1 MVLSTTLSEKNT
13 QGNGKRKRFSRDFP
27 CPVCGGYDEAN
38 RESGFRCGG
47 YLATDLQT
55 EITYARCTNSKHAG
69 NIQRRNDGTFPH
81 RMDGKPCRC
90 GAVHNDLNPGQKP
103 IRRNGSGH
111 GAAPKRKIAARYD
124 YLDEN
129 GEMILQVCR
138 TEPKGFFQRRPD
150 GAGNWITSLEAGE
163 YFQAKNKKWYTIKKA
178 ETEERPIP
186 DNAPRRTFPAAR
198 RVLYRLPQLLKA
210 DPSEPVFT
218 AEGEKDVHN
227 LEGIGCVA
235 TCNPEGAGKWHHVA
249 EQAPTVLA
257 GRPIVIL
264 PDNDDSGQSHA
275 QDVAR
280 SLHGAAASIK
290 VVNLPGLPEKGDVSD
305 WIEARKAE
313 RMTVPEIKAA
323 LLELVNAAPEWTPSV
338 TSPAGAVEMAPVE
351 TKPICLADIDPV
363 PVSWLWYGRIA
374 RGKITLIA
382 GNPGLGKSF
391 LALDLAA
398 RVSTGAAFPD
408 GTPGCPGKALLLSAE
423 DDLSDTIRPRLDA
436 AGADCGNILA
446 RRYGDLGNL
455 DAQLPQL
462 ETDLKNERPV
472 LLVIDPITAFLGRLD
487 AHRNDEIRSLFA
499 RLTELA
505 ARYGVAVV
513 VISHLNKST
522 AQGTAL
528 HRVTGS
534 LGFTA
539 AARAAYLVERDP
551 ANPDDR
557 LFLPLKNN
565 LGEDLTGFRFRLIGE
580 PGSVPCLEWDPDPVT
595 ITADEVLAQKSGKE
609 PTAQA
614 EAEAWLRDALA
625 DGPLESNRLR
635 QMALRDGYSW
645 TTLKR
650 AKKSIGAVAKRDRF
664 HEGQW
669 FWSLPEEDQSDETW
683 SPSDFTSEEDQPSPK
698 KTKINEHETWSSS
711 ANLVPFDESS
721 PAPCEE
727 DQPTD
732 TWSSS
737 TDKSPVDESGP
748 VVEEEF

>member
-1 MVLSTTLSEKNT
+1 MNSLPINKTKSKFQKLDRGKVIAATGAIRHNNGSELYFM
-13 QGNGKRKRFSRDFP
+13 GH
-27 CPVCGGYDEAN
+27 CPVHDDKNPSLKITGEPHDAKVHCFGGCDWKTVRDALLARGCAAFDADNLDETYISPARRDTDKKGAPADDCWEIVYPIPDDAPFPMTEFKKGYPPPAAHWEYLDRNCKLIFYVFRYDLGGGKDVVPQTLWKNKTTGAFEWRWKAFPAPRPLYNLHLLAAHPDRPVSVMEGEKATDAAAKLLPGHVVITSSGGCQAAGKTDWTPLAGRDVIIWPDADDSGKKYAEDVARLAHKAGASSVKILPILDGKISGWDAAN
-38 RESGFRCGG
+38 AVAEGWTPEQAAE
-47 YLATDLQT
+47 YLAT
-55 EITYARCTNSKHAG
+55 A
-69 NIQRRNDGTFPH
+69 
-81 RMDGKPCRC
+81 
-90 GAVHNDLNPGQKP
+90 
-103 IRRNGSGH
+103 
-111 GAAPKRKIAARYD
+111 
-124 YLDEN
+124 
-129 GEMILQVCR
+129 
-138 TEPKGFFQRRPD
+138 EPWQPP
-150 GAGNWITSLEAGE
+150 A
-163 YFQAKNKKWYTIKKA
+163 
-178 ETEERPIP
+178 
-186 DNAPRRTFPAAR
+186 DNAPT
-198 RVLYRLPQLLKA
+198 
-210 DPSEPVFT
+210 
-218 AEGEKDVHN
+218 
-227 LEGIGCVA
+227 
-235 TCNPEGAGKWHHVA
+235 
-249 EQAPTVLA
+249 
-257 GRPIVIL
+257 
-264 PDNDDSGQSHA
+264 
-275 QDVAR
+275 
-280 SLHGAAASIK
+280 GAA
-290 VVNLPGLPEKGDVSD
+290 D
-305 WIEARKAE
+305 
-313 RMTVPEIKAA
+313 
-323 LLELVNAAPEWTPSV
+323 NAQADKP
-338 TSPAGAVEMAPVE
+338 
-351 TKPICLADIDPV
+351 TKPICLADVQPV
-363 PVSWLWYGRIA
+363 PVSWLWEGRIA

-398 RVSTGAAFPD
+398 RVSTGMPFPD
-408 GTPGCPGKALLLSAE
+408 GTPGCQGKVFLLSAE
-423 DDLSDTIRPRLDA
+423 DDMADTIRPRLDA